1 MAPQRPHRHNSRSGI
16 RQAPTLVFVP
26 EAGAVPF
33 PGYRLLRLRGIG
45 GFASVWEAQSPTGE
59 RVAMKF
65 MSSANA
71 STTSRELRSLQAI
84 QPLDHPNLL
93 RIRQVW
99 SLPGCIV
106 IAMDLADASMLDLL
120 ELYVEEFG
128 RLIDPEKVCL
138 YLFQVAQALDFL
150 NARTHR
156 IEGRTVGLQHGDV
169 KPNNILLVG
178 DSARLA
184 DYGLATP
191 TSGPVTPC
199 PRQGTAEYCAPEV
212 FQGNL
217 SDWSDQFSF
226 AVTYHVLRT
235 GTFPYPPPPAKEH
248 LRNYHRP
255 DPDLSA
261 ITPAER
267 PALARALSPI
277 PQNRFPTCMDLMAA
291 LLTALELRVE
301 RNEEGAFKVRRV
313 AGSDFGDPPKSRQYK
328 LQSNGR

>member
-1 MAPQRPHRHNSRSGI
+1 MAPTPFRPHRPNSKSASRP
-16 RQAPTLVFVP
+16 APTLVFVP

-33 PGYRLLRLRGIG
+33 PGYRLLRLRGVG
-45 GFASVWEAQSPTGE
+45 GFASVWEAQEPNGE
-59 RVAMKF
+59 RVALKF

-71 STTSRELRSLQAI
+71 ATTSRELRSLQAI
-84 QPLDHPNLL
+84 QSLDHPNLL

-106 IAMDLADASMLDLL
+106 IAMDLADASMLDLF
-120 ELYVEEFG
+120 ELYVEDFG
-128 RLIDPEKVCL
+128 RMIEPEKVCL
-138 YLFQVAQALDFL
+138 YLAQVADALDFL
-150 NARTHR
+150 NARRHR
-156 IEGRTVGLQHGDV
+156 IEGRLVGLQHGDV

-199 PRQGTAEYCAPEV
+199 PRHGTAEYCAPEV

-217 SDWSDQFSF
+217 SEWSDQFSF

-235 GTFPYPPPPAKEH
+235 ATFPYPPPPPRDQ

-255 DPDLSA
+255 EPELSNLS
-261 ITPAER
+261 PAER
-267 PALARALSPI
+267 PILARALSPI
-277 PQNRFPTCMDLMAA
+277 PQNRFPTCMDLMSA
-291 LLTALELRVE
+291 LLTALDLRIDWAPG
-301 RNEEGAFKVRRV
+301 GAVKVRP
-313 AGSDFGDPPKSRQYK
+313 GSGGDRYEPGKSKQYK
-328 LQSNGR
+328 L